1 MDDEDKWFFD
11 SIKRYNQLQ
20 MFDFDKSAQYLD
32 LSSEN
37 NLCVALEPDHNNKC
51 EILVCALPSTLQLK
65 EGNNDLKF
73 DRNLSFTHGYFT
85 NSPVVQ
91 MKCIPSKEYLVIS
104 ETNDVGLYN
113 FSCEDSDFIQRISTL
128 PCALHRADVAV
139 NPENNY
145 IGLCES
151 TKDHRLVIDYSN
163 LTTVF
168 NLVDVSEPEANLRP
182 NFLSP
187 DVISFANSSSG
198 SVSLYDIRTRTLS
211 GSISIPDIIEITKSS
226 VSRWVFKSTYG
237 LKSDHPGF
245 NNNLLYLL
253 STNGNYIV
261 YDWRNLKET
270 AHYSKHQFDCE
281 SKISRKWDIKMA
293 ISPSN
298 VNRFTVCGFDENV
311 YVCELVD
318 DKIEVM
324 FTHDGHPYSKDE
336 FEQNVTSVCAQWLP
350 FVSPTTLTSCADNT
364 SLHCWQFLTKN
375 KPE

>member
-211 GSISIPDIIEITKSS
+211 GSISIP
-226 VSRWVFKSTYG
+226 G
-237 LKSDHPGF
+237 
-245 NNNLLYLL
+245 
-253 STNGNYIV
+253 
-261 YDWRNLKET
+261 
-270 AHYSKHQFDCE
+270 
-281 SKISRKWDIKMA
+281 
-293 ISPSN
+293 
-298 VNRFTVCGFDENV
+298 
-311 YVCELVD
+311 
-318 DKIEVM
+318 
-324 FTHDGHPYSKDE
+324 
-336 FEQNVTSVCAQWLP
+336 
-350 FVSPTTLTSCADNT
+350 
-364 SLHCWQFLTKN
+364 
-375 KPE
+375 